1 MPVSHVKISTRNRK
15 GGVGAVPLLPF
26 YDATRHKN
34 FTGCKR

>member
-1 MPVSHVKISTRNRK
+1 MLVPHVKISTRNRK

-34 FTGCKR
+34 ITGCKR